1 MKNRLLSVF
10 VLKGIFLL
18 LFLSVQGQSNN
29 TISGHVFNAER
40 QPVSEIYVELLNE
53 VNSVI
58 VRKKTGS
65 GGRYMF
71 NGVSGGNFTIRVL
84 TYGTELEEQTAEVNI
99 GTDGIAGRAPSENI
113 QQDFYLR
120 RRRNADNSSNVTAV
134 VFVQDIPAESKKL
147 YAKAIDS
154 FVENKSND
162 GVNFLEQ
169 ALKIFP
175 DYFLALERLGQE
187 YGAQEKWELSYNLFK
202 KAVSVNE
209 RGFNCWY
216 GMSIA
221 LGQLQKTEESITAIQ
236 KAVSINPSSV
246 EAQFLLGTSLRK
258 MQKFEDAEK
267 SLKEADKL
275 AKGKAADIHWN
286 LALLYAHNLKRYS
299 SAADHLEQYL
309 KIKPNDAQSES
320 VKKLIKQFRDK
331 AAAGN

>member
-1 MKNRLLSVF
+1 MKKRLLSVF
-10 VLKGIFLL
+10 VFKGIFLL
-18 LFLSVQGQSNN
+18 LFLNVQGQSNN
-29 TISGHVFNAER
+29 TISGHVFNSER

-58 VRKKTGS
+58 VRKKTSS

-71 NGVSGGNFTIRVL
+71 NGVSGGNFTVRVL

-99 GTDGIAGRAPSENI
+99 STDGIAGRAPSENI

-120 RRRNADNSSNVTAV
+120 RRRNADNSPNVTAV

-154 FVENKSND
+154 FIENKSTD

-175 DYFLALERLGQE
+175 DYYLALERLGQE
-187 YGAQEKWELSYNLFK
+187 YGAQEKWEASYNFFK
-202 KAVSVNE
+202 KAVAINE
-209 RGFNCWY
+209 RSFSCWY
-216 GMSIA
+216 GLSIA
-221 LGQLQKTEESITAIQ
+221 TSQLQKSDEALTAVQ
-236 KAVSINPSSV
+236 KAVAINSSSI

-267 SLKEADKL
+267 SLQEANKL
-275 AKGKAADIHWN
+275 AKGKFADIHWN
-286 LALLYAHNLKRYS
+286 LALLYAHNLKKYAK
-299 SAADHLEQYL
+299 AADHLEQFL
-309 KIKPNDAQSES
+309 KIKPNDAQSEN

-331 AAAGN
+331 AAGN